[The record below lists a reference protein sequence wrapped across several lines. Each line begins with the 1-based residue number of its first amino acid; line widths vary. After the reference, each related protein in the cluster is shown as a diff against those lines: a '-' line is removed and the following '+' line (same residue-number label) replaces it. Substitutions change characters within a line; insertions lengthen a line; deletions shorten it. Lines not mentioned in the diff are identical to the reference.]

1 MNTPL
6 VTVFTPTFNRAH
18 TLHRVFESL
27 TQQTFR
33 DFEWL
38 VVDDGSTDNTQQLI
52 DSWTQAADFP
62 IHYFFQPNGGKH
74 IAHNT
79 ALTLAEGT
87 FLVIADSDDRFIPD
101 ALQIFTDTW
110 AAISDADKP
119 DMAGVWSLC
128 MDEKGHIIG
137 TPFPTSPWDGYWV
150 DKTYRAR
157 CNGEHWHIQRLD
169 VLRQFPFPPLFAGQG
184 FCLPEGFI
192 WKKINARY
200 KYRCI
205 NTPMRIYHTSLD
217 GLILTKPRTPRQL
230 WLSDRSSKVMF
241 EAILNEDINYFWLRP
256 FWFCRWMVY
265 YTKYAF
271 GTGDDLTTIW
281 QNLET
286 NKVKC
291 LFLCLL
297 PIFPFVW
304 LYSKGRRWL
313 NNNVLNKK

>member
-38 VVDDGSTDNTQQLI
+38 VIDDGSTDNTQQLI

-62 IHYFFQPNGGKH
+62 IRYFFQPNGGKH

-119 DMAGVWSLC
+119 D
-128 MDEKGHIIG
+128 
-137 TPFPTSPWDGYWV
+137 T
-150 DKTYRAR
+150 
-157 CNGEHWHIQRLD
+157 
-169 VLRQFPFPPLFAGQG
+169 
-184 FCLPEGFI
+184 
-192 WKKINARY
+192 
-200 KYRCI
+200 
-205 NTPMRIYHTSLD
+205 
-217 GLILTKPRTPRQL
+217 
-230 WLSDRSSKVMF
+230 
-241 EAILNEDINYFWLRP
+241 
-256 FWFCRWMVY
+256 
-265 YTKYAF
+265 
-271 GTGDDLTTIW
+271 
-281 QNLET
+281 
-286 NKVKC
+286 
-291 LFLCLL
+291 
-297 PIFPFVW
+297 
-304 LYSKGRRWL
+304 
-313 NNNVLNKK
+313 